1 MDYEKIKDT
10 LENKLEKEM
19 FDYKQGLMKTCTLDD
34 LLNRSYQTVIKEE
47 MKDLIIGSTL
57 DKEKIK
63 VLLKTDNILE
73 RLYND
78 YLKTDYNITSEI
90 EESIEESISV
100 ILKEYQKKKE
110 KAREW
115 TCHIFHRKL

>member
-1 MDYEKIKDT
+1 
-10 LENKLEKEM
+10 
-19 FDYKQGLMKTCTLDD
+19 
-34 LLNRSYQTVIKEE
+34 

-78 YLKTDYNITSEI
+78 YLETDYNITNEI

-110 KAREW
+110 KARE
-115 TCHIFHRKL
+115 